1 MLNITSLFRFLSLS
15 ISVALLSSGL
25 FSVTQAEPFEIK
37 ATALQQIQALLEEKA
52 SLTKAQRKID
62 FHLLHLLKKAKK
74 TRGKE
79 ALTLSDFPNL
89 RSFVKVDKDDTTLV
103 DIKAE
108 AEVIA
113 QLGVLIAAQGG
124 TIVSSVAEYGAIRA
138 RVPLDKIELL
148 ANSPYVQLVNP
159 AVMAITN
166 KLNTS
171 EGDKA
176 HHTLSARQSCEI
188 DGTGVK
194 IGVLSDSVDYL
205 SDVQA
210 SGDLPHVTVLEDA
223 PNNTG
228 EGTALLEIIHDI
240 APGAELYFATAW
252 KSPASFANNIKALRD
267 QGCQIILD
275 DVNYL
280 NESPFQDGL
289 IAQAVNEVTADGV
302 LYFSAAGNSGNLNDN
317 QSGVWEGEFKGSDIV
332 ISDVGEFHDFEEGD
346 ITNEVIKE
354 APYAVTLFWSDP
366 LGQST
371 NDYDLFLLDS
381 NGELVDAS
389 RNWQTGSQEPFEII
403 GHALPGDQVV
413 IVKYSGENRY
423 LHLNTIRGRLEYG
436 TDGQIFGHAASK
448 NAFAIGA
455 VRVETTAFNNN
466 KSVEWFSSDGP
477 RRVFY
482 EADGTA
488 ITPGDFS
495 ATGGQIRL
503 KPDFAA
509 ANGVMTATPS
519 HNQFFSPFYGTS
531 AAVPHAAAIAGLLL
545 SGNPS
550 LTRAQIRTKLTQT
563 ALDIEAP
570 GWDRDSGAGIIM
582 AYECLNYGVNDGGLN
597 NSQLFTFN
605 PNEPNDNYAI
615 QALGP
620 LRAGYDIEGMA
631 IVHYEL
637 YATSGNDTEG
647 THPRG
652 HLYKVNQYD
661 GQLISIG
668 STGFAEVSAISFCPE
683 NAIFGSTLLGWAD
696 GKGLI
701 EIDTSTGH
709 GTMIAPYPHK
719 IEAITCS
726 HDGQFLYAVEGTILY
741 QYHFATGELRQICD
755 NLPFEAEAIV
765 MLADGNLFMSFHEA
779 NDLGIHSFNISDCSI
794 TKSID
799 SPYTDIEAMTVRYD
813 WSSTP
818 QMPESEM
825 PEGIDED
832 ILEEEI
838 PDEAIPENEI
848 TTIRIANE
856 VLVPDTIPLGIN
868 LNGDSYYG
876 PGVLL
881 KVRDTENF
889 EGTSYRQIHEGTLF
903 KDGFAS
909 CQAKLPLYEN
919 TGWAELMRNGGQ
931 YTLISGPAK
940 WTTGKITTIS
950 SRTITCWGRDVEGLF
965 FAFDT
970 EIVLPD
976 DNSIPKM
983 GILVENLEPVKQGH
997 LGKPGT
1003 YWGPSRN
1010 CSVENDT
1017 PPESFGYTSLAM
1029 DGTEKEAT
1037 FRISTH
1043 RQEYANL
1050 NGLWKYR
1057 FWAKVKEGKPQVVIS
1072 SGKYGESQTV
1082 DLSGWSETQE
1092 MEFYSE
1098 FPEFLEF
1105 YENGVKETDIGEDFG
1120 KTFVMFGTENN
1131 NPINITESD
1140 WKQYEVTFQ
1149 INDVPEKTPYGAIP
1163 FIDFRIRVTNGILL
1177 VDDLAVKMVGD
1188 KNPTAFRDEI
1198 VKAFKS
1204 YNPGVIR
1211 NLQMGGTTVE
1221 STIRPQIESYRGSYN
1236 TYRKV
1241 GPEEIRSLPSYGLHE
1256 FYELAEYVGS
1266 EPWFSLPGTMNQEEM
1281 AQFIEY
1287 LAAPATVGWGQLR
1300 AELGHPKPW
1309 TDSLRKIHVEIGNEA
1324 WNAIFQGSGFNG
1336 PDYWHDLFATAKNS
1350 PYYRDNI
1357 ILHAA
1362 GQRYSSWMANR
1373 ILTNTQDNAD
1383 NTQNADRYAIG
1394 PYQLHTLNQRDVDL
1408 FQNDEELFSWLFDR
1422 SLYEIDNSMLGHQE
1436 VMSDTGV
1443 EFSIYEINHH
1453 TLKGDVEH
1461 ELRNKIATSLGA
1473 GLNISNTMLRFL
1485 KRHGIRTQAFFNF
1498 SQFSFNMRFYHL
1510 DNFNV
1515 RLWGSGIN
1523 FRQGYERYRPTWLA
1537 NELVNKV
1544 LAGNLLET
1552 IHTGA
1557 NPTNTVTGTFEY
1569 NGNPE
1574 TKNGFPEILSYAL
1587 ANGNKRGLILY
1598 NLSTTTPHV
1607 VAIEFDGS
1615 HNAVNANAKSW
1626 LLTASSVAANN
1637 EPENSEP
1644 QVQVVETH
1652 INGFQSGIRI
1662 MLPQHSLRVISWESP

>member
-1 MLNITSLFRFLSLS
+1 M
-15 ISVALLSSGL
+15 
-25 FSVTQAEPFEIK
+25 
-37 ATALQQIQALLEEKA
+37 LEEKA
-52 SLTKAQRKID
+52 SLTPAQRKINI
-62 FHLLHLLKKAKK
+62 HLLHLLKKANK

-79 ALTLSDFPNL
+79 ALTPSDFPNL
-89 RSFVKVDKDDTTLV
+89 RSFVKVDDEGTTLV

-124 TIVSSVAEYGAIRA
+124 TIVSSVAEYGTIRA
-138 RVPLDKIELL
+138 RVPLEKIELL
-148 ANSPYVQLVNP
+148 ANYPYVQSVNP
-159 AVMAITN
+159 AIRAITN

-176 HHTLSARQSCEI
+176 HHTLSARQSCGI
-188 DGTGVK
+188 DGTGIK

-228 EGTALLEIIHDI
+228 EGTALLEIIHDL

-252 KSPASFANNIKALRD
+252 KGPASFANNIKALRD
-267 QGCQIILD
+267 QGCQIIVD

-302 LYFSAAGNSGNLNDN
+302 LYFSAAGNSGNLNYN
-317 QSGVWEGEFKGSDIV
+317 QSGVWEGDFKGSGIV
-332 ISDVGEFHDFEEGD
+332 IPDIGEFHDFEVGD
-346 ITNEVIKE
+346 ITNEVIE
-354 APYAVTLFWSDP
+354 TAPYAVTLFWADP
-366 LGQST
+366 LGHST
-371 NDYDLFLLDS
+371 NDYDLFLLNS
-381 NGELVDAS
+381 NGELVDVS

-413 IVKYSGENRY
+413 VVKYSGENRY
-423 LHLNTIRGRLEYG
+423 LHLNTITGRLEYG
-436 TDGQIFGHAASK
+436 TDGQIFGHAASE

-455 VRVETTAFNNN
+455 VSVETTAFN
-466 KSVEWFSSDGP
+466 KSVEGFSSDGP

-482 EADGTA
+482 EADGTS

-495 ATGGQIRL
+495 ATGGKIRL
-503 KPDFAA
+503 KPDFVA

-519 HNQFFSPFYGTS
+519 QNQFFSPFYGTS
-531 AAVPHAAAIAGLLL
+531 AAAAHAAAIAGLLL

-550 LTRAQIRTKLTQT
+550 LTPAQIRAKLTQT

-582 AYECLNYGVNDGGLN
+582 AHDCLSYGVNDGGLN

-605 PNEPNDNYAI
+605 PNVPNEHYTV

-620 LRAGYDIEGMA
+620 LYTGHDIEGLA
-631 IVHYEL
+631 LSLDSRL

-647 THPRG
+647 KLPHG
-652 HLYKVNQYD
+652 HLYKVNKNT
-661 GQLISIG
+661 GQLDSIG
-668 STGFAEVSAISFCPE
+668 STGFGEVSAISFRPNNQNGE
-683 NAIFGSTLLGWAD
+683 STLWGWAS

-701 EIDTSTGH
+701 EIDTSSGH
-709 GTMIAPYPHK
+709 GTMRAPYHQK
-719 IEAITCS
+719 IEAITWS
-726 HDGQFLYAVEGTILY
+726 NDGQFLYGVEGTVLY
-741 QYHFATGELRQICD
+741 QYHFATGELLPVCD

-765 MLADGNLFMSFHEA
+765 MLRDGNLLMGFHEA
-779 NDLGIHSFNISDCSI
+779 NDSGIHSFNISDCSI
-794 TKSID
+794 TNSID
-799 SPYTDIEAMTVRYD
+799 SPYTDIEAMTFRYD

-825 PEGIDED
+825 PE
-832 ILEEEI
+832 EEI
-838 PDEAIPENEI
+838 PDEEIPENEI
-848 TTIRIANE
+848 TTVRIAND
-856 VLVPDTIPLGIN
+856 VLVADTISLGIN
-868 LNGDSYYG
+868 LGGDSYYG

-881 KVRDTENF
+881 KVRDAENF
-889 EGTSYRQIHEGTLF
+889 EGTSYRQIHQGTLF

-909 CQAKLPLYEN
+909 CWGRLPLYEK
-919 TGWAELMRNGGQ
+919 TGWADLMRNGGQ

-940 WTTGKITTIS
+940 WRTGKITTVS
-950 SRTITCWGRDVEGLF
+950 SRTLTCWRNQVEGLF

-976 DNSIPKM
+976 DNSIPEM
-983 GILVENLEPVKQGH
+983 GLLVENLEPVKQGH
-997 LGKPGT
+997 LGKPGS

-1010 CSVENDT
+1010 CSIENDN

-1029 DGTEKEAT
+1029 DGTETEAT
-1037 FRISTH
+1037 FRLSTH
-1043 RQEYANL
+1043 KQEYANL

-1072 SGKYGESQTV
+1072 SGKYGAVQGV
-1082 DLSGWSETQE
+1082 DLSVSEWSETQE
-1092 MEFYSE
+1092 IEFYSA

-1105 YENGVKETDIGEDFG
+1105 YENGQKETDIGEDFA
-1120 KTFVMFGTENN
+1120 KTFVMFGSEIKHPVEMTA
-1131 NPINITESD
+1131 SD
-1140 WKQYEVTFQ
+1140 WKQYEVTLQ
-1149 INDVPEKTPYGAIP
+1149 IHDVPEQTPNGGSP
-1163 FIDFRIRVTNGILL
+1163 FLDFRISVTDGILL
-1177 VDDLAVKMVGD
+1177 VDDLEVKMVGD

-1198 VKAFKS
+1198 VTALKS

-1211 NLQMGGTTVE
+1211 KLQMGGNTLE
-1221 STIRPQIESYRGSYN
+1221 STIMPRLKSYRGTYN
-1236 TYRKV
+1236 FYSKV
-1241 GPEEIRSLPSYGLHE
+1241 GSEEIRSLQSYGLHE

-1266 EPWFSLPGTMNQEEM
+1266 EPWFSLPGTMTQEEM

-1287 LAAPATVGWGQLR
+1287 LAAPATVGWGKRR
-1300 AELGHPKPW
+1300 AELGHPIPW

-1324 WNAIFQGSGFNG
+1324 WNTFFQGSGFNG
-1336 PDYWHDLFATAKNS
+1336 ADYWHDLFATAKDS
-1350 PYYRDNI
+1350 PYYHENI

-1362 GQRYSSWMANR
+1362 GQKYSSWMANR
-1373 ILTNTQDNAD
+1373 ILTNTP
-1383 NTQNADRYAIG
+1383 NADRYAIA
-1394 PYQLHTLNQRDVDL
+1394 PYQLHTLNQGDVEL
-1408 FQNDEELFSWLFDR
+1408 FQNDEELFSWLFAR
-1422 SLYEIDNSMLGHQE
+1422 SLYEIDNSMLGHKE
-1436 VMSDTGV
+1436 VMNDTGV
-1443 EFSIYEINHH
+1443 EYSIYEINHH

-1461 ELRNKIATSLGA
+1461 ELRNHIVSSLGA
-1473 GLNISNTMLRFL
+1473 GLNISNTMLQLL
-1485 KRHGIRTQAFFNF
+1485 KKYKIRTQAFFNF
-1498 SQFSFNMRFYHL
+1498 SQFSFNMKFYHL
-1510 DNFNV
+1510 DDFNV

-1552 IHTGA
+1552 LHTGA
-1557 NPTNTVTGTFEY
+1557 NPTRTVRGIFEY
-1569 NGNPE
+1569 NGVPE
-1574 TKNGFPEILSYAL
+1574 TKNGFPEILSYAF
-1587 ANGNKRGLILY
+1587 ANGKKRGLILY
-1598 NLSTTTPHV
+1598 NVSTTRPHV
-1607 VAIEFDGS
+1607 VSIEFDGN
-1615 HNAVNANAKSW
+1615 HNALNASAKSE

-1644 QVQVVETH
+1644 QVHVVKTT
-1652 INGFQSGIRI
+1652 IDGFQSGIRI
-1662 MLPQHSLRVISWESP
+1662 RLPQHSLRVISWESP